1 MGDKGSAK
9 KAPKMT
15 KKEARAA
22 KNAARNTKAGT
33 EIQLISGFKVKS

>member
-22 KNAARNTKAGT
+22 KIAARNSKTTDEA
-33 EIQLISGFKVKS
+33 

>member
-1 MGDKGSAK
+1 MGDKGATK

-22 KNAARNTKAGT
+22 KIAAKNSKG
-33 EIQLISGFKVKS
+33 SDD

>member
-1 MGDKGSAK
+1 MGDKGSMK

-22 KNAARNTKAGT
+22 KMAAKNNKNT
-33 EIQLISGFKVKS
+33 EE

>member
-1 MGDKGSAK
+1 MGDKGSQK

-22 KNAARNTKAGT
+22 KIAARNNKNT
-33 EIQLISGFKVKS
+33 EGD

>member
-1 MGDKGSAK
+1 MGDKGSQK

-22 KNAARNTKAGT
+22 KIAARNN
-33 EIQLISGFKVKS
+33 KSSEGD

>member
-1 MGDKGSAK
+1 MGDKGTQK

-22 KNAARNTKAGT
+22 KIAAKNNKDTDG
-33 EIQLISGFKVKS
+33 V

>member
-1 MGDKGSAK
+1 MGDKGTMK

-22 KNAARNTKAGT
+22 KIAAKNSKNDET
-33 EIQLISGFKVKS
+33 